1 MSMERFTAIVDAAKE
16 QELELKG
23 QAQLI
28 EQLEK
33 QLEGTQKK
41 YEILAKINRIKGDH
55 QGGIVIEENKFG
67 DRPRK
72 NVEDIKWDNL
82 TMGIV
87 GLTSKPDLKGKIM
100 AKVHFVHPLT
110 GRDTTKS
117 SVQPTLID
125 AIIARN
131 DIAATLLKDGL
142 INLEQFKKYTVI

>member
-1 MSMERFTAIVDAAKE
+1 MERFTAIVEAAKE

-33 QLEGTQKK
+33 KLEGTTRK
-41 YEILAKINRIKGDH
+41 YELLAKLNRTAEGH
-55 QGGIVIEENKFG
+55 PGGIVIEENKFG

-72 NVEDIKWDNL
+72 KAEDIKWDNL
-82 TMGIV
+82 TMGIT
-87 GLTSKPDLKGKIM
+87 GLTSKPDLGGKIM

-117 SVQPTLID
+117 KVAANLVD

-131 DIAATLLKDGL
+131 EIAAVLLKDGL
-142 INLEQFKKYTVI
+142 INLEQFKKYTSL